1 MSFARPQSV
10 AGVHPDTVRIVA
22 MSAAIALNAAA
33 LLAALRPIAATLSVA
48 EPSPPALRLVEHPAE
63 PKAIPPPPI
72 LLKPLPAR
80 PVPTKPVVKP
90 TPESLPR
97 PAAEV
102 PVDEG
107 TAPLTSPVRVEATPS
122 AELAAPVEATLA
134 YVAAPPPAY
143 PRMAIAAHMEGTVTL
158 RVLVDEAGKPV
169 EVVVEGSSGHAVL
182 DKAARDQVL
191 AHWRFQ
197 PATAGGKPVRAWARI
212 PVSFDL
218 RKI

>member
-48 EPSPPALRLVEHPAE
+48 QPSPPTLRLVEHPAE

-80 PVPTKPVVKP
+80 SVPTKPVVKP

-122 AELAAPVEATLA
+122 AEPAAPVEATLA

-143 PRMAIAAHMEGTVTL
+143 PRMAIAAHMEGTVML
-158 RVLVDEAGKPV
+158 RVLVDEEGKPV

-182 DKAARDQVL
+182 DKAAREQVL
-191 AHWRFQ
+191 ARWRFQ
-197 PATAGGKPVRAWARI
+197 PATARGKPVRAWARI